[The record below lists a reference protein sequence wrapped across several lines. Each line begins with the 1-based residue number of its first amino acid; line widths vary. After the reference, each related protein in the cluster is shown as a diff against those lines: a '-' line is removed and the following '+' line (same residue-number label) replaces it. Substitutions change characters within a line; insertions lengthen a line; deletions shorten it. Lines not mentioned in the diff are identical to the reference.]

1 MTLVQDHRQ
10 TSAAWARLRRDL
22 SRRRVVQLTGAEMR
36 LLLDQACP
44 HAVGQRARAVVIAA
58 WGSNAVLGQV
68 DALAV
73 VRILL
78 ILGERLS
85 THRLARGATGERNL
99 RNAAAADSQHAR
111 TLT

>member
-10 TSAAWARLRRDL
+10 TSAAWARLRLDL

-68 DALAV
+68 DALDV
-73 VRILL
+73 VRIIRIPREHLT
-78 ILGERLS
+78 
-85 THRLARGATGERNL
+85 THRPERGHSGDRNL
-99 RNAAAADSQHAR
+99 RRPAAAD
-111 TLT
+111 